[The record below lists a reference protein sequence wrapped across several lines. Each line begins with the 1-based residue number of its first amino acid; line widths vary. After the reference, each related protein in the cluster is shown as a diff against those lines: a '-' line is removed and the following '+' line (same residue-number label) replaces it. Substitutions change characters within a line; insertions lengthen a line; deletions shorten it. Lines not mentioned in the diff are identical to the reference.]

1 MDELAIIVVRGI
13 GIGAIFALV
22 AMSMNVVYGATHI
35 LNFAQGNMF
44 LLGAFVALM
53 LADVNLNIPMWLLMV
68 PLVGLLLAIV
78 VAFQGWLTL
87 LPLRHSVEQSSW
99 LITTMAVSIIIG
111 AVLLLSLGP
120 WISSAISPLPSFML
134 FGVHTPAPYAAVTV
148 LALFWYVALRWFLS
162 RTLSG
167 LAISA
172 LSQDLDAARAAGLKV
187 RRLQILSF
195 ALSGMIVGTAG
206 FVAAPIISISSD
218 SGIRYIL
225 NGFVAAVIGGMG
237 SNLGALI
244 GGALVGI
251 VAMLATYTLGGQ
263 FQTLV
268 SMLLLVAV
276 LLIRPEG
283 IFGRAA
289 ARRV

>member
-13 GIGAIFALV
+13 GVGAIFALI
-22 AMSMNVVYGATHI
+22 AMSMNIVYGATHV

-44 LLGAFVALM
+44 LLGAFVAL
-53 LADVNLNIPMWLLMV
+53 LFADMNMGIPLWFLTI
-68 PLVGLLLAIV
+68 PLVGLLLAATV
-78 VAFQGWLTL
+78 FVQGWVTL
-87 LPLRHSVEQSSW
+87 LPLRHSVEQNSW

-111 AVLLLSLGP
+111 AVLMLAQGP
-120 WISSAISPLPSFML
+120 WISSAVSPLPSFML

-172 LSQDLDAARAAGLKV
+172 LSQDIEAARAAGLKV
-187 RRLQILSF
+187 KRLQLMSF
-195 ALSGMIVGTAG
+195 AISGLIVGTAG
-206 FVAAPIISISSD
+206 FVAAPIISISPD

-237 SNLGALI
+237 SNLGALV
-244 GGALVGI
+244 GGSLVGI
-251 VAMLATYTLGGQ
+251 VAMLATYMLGGQ

-268 SMLLLVAV
+268 SMLLLVVV

>member
-22 AMSMNVVYGATHI
+22 AMSMNIVYGATHI

-44 LLGAFVALM
+44 LF
-53 LADVNLNIPMWLLMV
+53 ADVTIGIPLWLLMV
-68 PLVGLLLAIV
+68 PLVGVLLAVTLLI
-78 VAFQGWLTL
+78 QGWLTL
-87 LPLRHSVEQSSW
+87 LPLRHSVEQNSW

-111 AVLLLSLGP
+111 AVLLLSQGP
-120 WISSAISPLPSFML
+120 WISSAVSPLPSFML

-172 LSQDLDAARAAGLKV
+172 LSQDLEAARAAGLRVK
-187 RRLQILSF
+187 RLQLLAF
-195 ALSGMIVGTAG
+195 AISGLIVGTAG

-237 SNLGALI
+237 SNLGALV

-251 VAMLATYTLGGQ
+251 IGMMATYTLGGQ